1 MLFDKDQSPWMDEE
15 LSIMRGA
22 VRKFIEKEFT
32 PVAKKWEEQG
42 FVDRE
47 AWLKAGQSGLL
58 CASIP
63 EKWGGGGGN
72 FKHEM
77 VLVEELAYAHVTG
90 FGNGVHS
97 GIVAHYINSYG
108 TEEQKAKW
116 LPKMASGE
124 IVSAI
129 AMSEPG
135 TGSDLQSVATTAVK
149 NGTGE
154 YELNGQK
161 TFITN
166 GMTANLICVVA
177 KTDPTEAAKGVSL
190 IMLETENVEDTG
202 GFKRGRNLEKLGMKA
217 QDTAELFFDNVRI
230 PAENLL
236 GTAEGKGFIQLMEQL
251 PQERLIIAAGACAVI
266 ESALQIT
273 SEYVKERK
281 AFGKRILDFQNTQ
294 FKLAERLTEA
304 KLART
309 FVDQCAMQL
318 ADGKL
323 DGATAAM
330 AKWWTTQKQCEII
343 DECLQ
348 FFGGY
353 GYMMEYPIA
362 KMYADSRVQK
372 IYGGSNAVS
381 YTHLTLPT
389 ICSV

>member
-1 MLFDKDQSPWMDEE
+1 MLFDKVQSPWMDEE

-135 TGSDLQSVATTAVK
+135 TGSDLQSVATTALK

-372 IYGGSNAVS
+372 IYGGSNEIMKLLIARE
-381 YTHLTLPT
+381 
-389 ICSV
+389 I

>member
-230 PAENLL
+230 PSENLL

-372 IYGGSNAVS
+372 IYGGSNEIMKMLIARE
-381 YTHLTLPT
+381 
-389 ICSV
+389 I

>member
-1 MLFDKDQSPWMDEE
+1 MLFDKVQSPWMDEE

-22 VRKFIEKEFT
+22 VRKFIEKEFI

-372 IYGGSNAVS
+372 IYGGSNEIMKMLIARE
-381 YTHLTLPT
+381 
-389 ICSV
+389 I

>member
-22 VRKFIEKEFT
+22 VRKFIKKEFI

-47 AWLKAGQSGLL
+47 AWLKAGESGLL

-116 LPKMASGE
+116 LPKMSSGE

-372 IYGGSNAVS
+372 IYGGSNEIMKMLIARE
-381 YTHLTLPT
+381 
-389 ICSV
+389 I

>member
-1 MLFDKDQSPWMDEE
+1 MLFDKVQSPWMDEE

-230 PAENLL
+230 PSENLL

-309 FVDQCAMQL
+309 FVDECAMQL

-372 IYGGSNAVS
+372 IYGGSNEIMKMLIARE
-381 YTHLTLPT
+381 
-389 ICSV
+389 I

>member
-217 QDTAELFFDNVRI
+217 QDTAELFFDNVMI

-372 IYGGSNAVS
+372 IYGGSNEIMKMLIARE
-381 YTHLTLPT
+381 
-389 ICSV
+389 I